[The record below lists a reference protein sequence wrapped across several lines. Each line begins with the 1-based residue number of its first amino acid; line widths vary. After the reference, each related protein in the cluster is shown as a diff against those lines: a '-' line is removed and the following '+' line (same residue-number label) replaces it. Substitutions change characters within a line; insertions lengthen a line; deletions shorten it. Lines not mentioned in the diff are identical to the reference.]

1 MPIISFKAP
10 DMKNALV
17 LLLCLTT
24 SIVLTGQSEADS
36 PNYYIFSIYF
46 GGGSYYIDS
55 EQTQDLYD
63 WLDGIEGAEDMEISI
78 HSHTDNIGSKQY
90 NDWLSQMRSE
100 SAIIKLME
108 KGLRQEMM
116 SIEDFGELNPIY
128 DNSTWEGKL
137 KNRRVDIILRPIL
150 F

>member
-1 MPIISFKAP
+1 
-10 DMKNALV
+10 MKNALI
-17 LLLCLTT
+17 LLLFLIPTT
-24 SIVLTGQSEADS
+24 MLLGQNEAES
-36 PNYYIFSIYF
+36 PSYYIFSIYF

-55 EQTQDLYD
+55 EQTQELYE
-63 WLDGIEGAEDMEISI
+63 WLDGIEGAEDMEISV
-78 HSHTDNIGSKQY
+78 HSHTDNIGSKAY

-100 SAIIKLME
+100 SAIMKLIE
-108 KGLRQEMM
+108 KGLRQEMI

-137 KNRRVDIILRPIL
+137 KNRRVDIILRPIN